1 MKTFFTILAL
11 LASMSCVNASSF
23 FPADTTFHYQDRTV
37 VIREQ
42 PDEINVSVYR
52 QNEAG
57 DTIWSNKIYEG
68 IFMDDQSVERRYE
81 NKFDIFVPDIFKP
94 KSKRNVAASHW
105 AGFGIGFSNMPTGWD
120 FDGEMASSLNLSR
133 SMQYNLN
140 FFDDHWKLGNN
151 GLSLVT
157 GFGIQFNSMH
167 LQTNKFMEVIDYKT
181 LISTSEEKLKN
192 SRLHYTYLTFPLLL
206 EVNFPIGRSE
216 TIFLNAGVVGKV
228 KTASS
233 SKIWLSG
240 NGRESKIK
248 QPGNLNIRP
257 VTVDLLLQ
265 AGIGDFGIFMS
276 YTPFSVF
283 LQNKGPE
290 ANQGTVGLQLY
301 F

>member
-181 LISTSEEKLKN
+181 LISNSEEKLKN

-265 AGIGDFGIFMS
+265 AGIGDFGFFLS
-276 YTPFSVF
+276 YAPFPVF

>member
-1 MKTFFTILAL
+1 
-11 LASMSCVNASSF
+11 
-23 FPADTTFHYQDRTV
+23 
-37 VIREQ
+37 
-42 PDEINVSVYR
+42 
-52 QNEAG
+52 
-57 DTIWSNKIYEG
+57 
-68 IFMDDQSVERRYE
+68 
-81 NKFDIFVPDIFKP
+81 
-94 KSKRNVAASHW
+94 
-105 AGFGIGFSNMPTGWD
+105 D

-133 SMQYNLN
+133 SLQYNLN

-181 LISTSEEKLKN
+181 VISTSEEKLKN